1 MGILQKILKKASVI
15 TSGVLLFAVLIPIAV
30 LFFLLCFLEPLIV
43 KLADWGGKK

>member
-15 TSGVLLFAVLIPIAV
+15 TRGVLLFAVLIPIAV

-43 KLADWGGKK
+43 KRAYWGGKK